1 MALARFAAFCF
12 ACHLGSGAQLALA
25 SECLT
30 VDDLSRGIQVDYSEG
45 GTGTYRAIGDEL
57 VEFIEAGTAEGGGD
71 LRFVSR
77 FGLYDIEASAR
88 IEGVGSPDHQVR
100 YDYEGEPLVLPV
112 AKALAWTGQV
122 IATFPGDQHLQ
133 ETAAYV
139 FGEEGQTVLGDCS
152 YRSLPVN
159 VTFIGEEGWEG
170 QSFLYFPDLGFAALT
185 GHSHKG
191 ALAQSLTLSAL
202 RSVDAP

>member
-1 MALARFAAFCF
+1 MALGRPAAICL
-12 ACHLGSGAQLALA
+12 ASLLGCAALGAEA

-30 VDDLSRGIQVDYSEG
+30 ADDLLEGIHVDYSEG
-45 GTGTYRAIGDEL
+45 GSGIYRAVGDDL
-57 VEFIEAGTAEGGGD
+57 VEFVEMGTAEGGGD

-88 IEGVGSPDHQVR
+88 IDGVVSPDHRVR
-100 YDYEGEPLVLPV
+100 YDYEGAPLAPPM

-122 IATFPGDQHLQ
+122 VATFPGDHHLE

-139 FGEEGQTVLGDCS
+139 FGEEGRTAFGDCS

-159 VTFIGEEGWEG
+159 VTFIGTEGWES
-170 QSFLYFPDLGFAALT
+170 QAFVYFPDLGFAALI
-185 GHSHKG
+185 GHSRQG
-191 ALAQSLTLSAL
+191 SAAQSLSLAAL
-202 RSVDAP
+202 RPNDAP

>member
-1 MALARFAAFCF
+1 MALGRPAAICL
-12 ACHLGSGAQLALA
+12 ASLLGCATMGAEA

-30 VDDLSRGIQVDYSEG
+30 ADDLLDGIHADYSEG
-45 GTGTYRAIGDEL
+45 GSGIYRAIGDDL
-57 VEFIEAGTAEGGGD
+57 VEFVEMGTAEGGGD

-88 IEGVGSPDHQVR
+88 VDGVVSPDHRVR
-100 YDYEGEPLVLPV
+100 YDYEGAPLQLPK

-122 IATFPGDQHLQ
+122 VSTFPGDQHLE

-139 FGEEGQTVLGDCS
+139 FGEEGRSAFGDCS

-159 VTFIGEEGWEG
+159 VTFIGAEGWES
-170 QSFLYFPDLGFAALT
+170 QTFVYFPDLGFAALT
-185 GHSHKG
+185 GHARQGSAG
-191 ALAQSLTLSAL
+191 QSLSLAAL
-202 RSVDAP
+202 RPADAP